1 MEFAWTFRGKPI
13 VTPYTH
19 YIWETC
25 LLLEVN
31 NHPKLLYCSLLHH
44 VRILH
49 TTPYIVSLVGTP
61 TSPWFRSNPVVND
74 RVSLPDDS
82 K

>member
-1 MEFAWTFRGKPI
+1 MEVLWKYTTRYYHGIRMDVSWKTNSYPVYTLHLRNLPSVGKD
-13 VTPYTH
+13 
-19 YIWETC
+19 
-25 LLLEVN
+25 EVN

-61 TSPWFRSNPVVND
+61 TSP
-74 RVSLPDDS
+74 
-82 K
+82 